1 MSADLL
7 SNNKPAWV
15 QLYEARRP
23 RPPQRT
29 RPRGRP
35 PRVTPR
41 KATVFHLTDGERKEL
56 DAWQNRL
63 SPLLGRKVSL
73 GETAGILARIAS
85 ARLKETSQDVTFES
99 LADLARVLVEGQ
111 DV

>member
-1 MSADLL
+1 MSPEARIT
-7 SNNKPAWV
+7 NKPAWV

-23 RPPQRT
+23 APPART

-41 KATVFHLTDGERKEL
+41 TATCFHLTDGERKEI
-56 DAWQNRL
+56 DAWQDRL
-63 SPLLGRKVSL
+63 APLLGRKVSL

-85 ARLKETSQDVTFES
+85 ARLAELPEGSQYQS
-99 LADLARVLVEGQ
+99 LAELARMLVGDGEE
-111 DV
+111 

>member
-41 KATVFHLTDGERKEL
+41 KATVFHLTDGERKEI
-56 DAWQNRL
+56 DAWQERL

-85 ARLKETSQDVTFES
+85 ARLNETSQDTPFES
-99 LADLARVLVEGQ
+99 LTDLARVLVEGH
-111 DV
+111 DE